1 MEFTTDNK
9 TKSKSKSGVSK
20 SGRKRMNKKEASKW
34 FQTLTRLERS
44 LLKQEKNSSSSSSSS
59 SDEGKKIKKEM
70 HERERELLLK
80 RRSEHEARM
89 KAQLQ
94 SKAEITKQIQKCKDM
109 RSRLIPHQMRLE
121 QMQLHHSHA
130 YHDYTRS
137 SHFQFKLV
145 GLECGISNELR
156 LIQHEEKVLFDMQHK
171 HHCIKKSIT
180 DIIEKRKTSS
190 FSKLYTKVQTK
201 NYVDDVYK
209 MMTV

>member
-9 TKSKSKSGVSK
+9 TNSKSKSGVSK

-34 FQTLTRLERS
+34 FQTLTRVERS

-59 SDEGKKIKKEM
+59 DEEKKKKKEM

-109 RSRLIPHQMRLE
+109 RSQLIPHQMRLA
-121 QMQLHHSHA
+121 QMQLHQSHA
-130 YHDYTRS
+130 YHDYTQS
-137 SHFQFKLV
+137 ALFMFKL
-145 GLECGISNELR
+145 GILECGISNELR

-171 HHCIKKSIT
+171 HHCTKKSIK
-180 DIIEKRKTSS
+180 DIIEKRTTH
-190 FSKLYTKVQTK
+190 YTRFQAKK
-201 NYVDDVYK
+201 YVDDVLG
-209 MMTV
+209 V